1 MVRDRFAGLLQP
13 MHCLRMRYAC
23 HTIAKAKHVVG
34 SDDWHAVSLCALV
47 VGTGLVL
54 SELALYLT
62 DEVTSQLGVDRTEG
76 QEHLTIYLDMSFW
89 HLPCQDVELEVQD
102 AKGRLY
108 NPKRVHVSKRSLVP
122 GSEPG
127 QGNVAGILSSV
138 SLMVKSKAAGNS
150 QEAPKPG
157 CRVFGDMDVN
167 RVAGNFHVVPRAFSA
182 KGAASMYR
190 GMPLE
195 DLQHYNASHTVN
207 LLRFG
212 SAFPGQKNP
221 LDGVTTAAARPAQF
235 QYFAQVVPTVY
246 RHVSGLTT
254 EGNQMSVT
262 QHTAFSD
269 PTSPYMVPPGFVVRF
284 DLNPIIVTLASAS
297 PGLGRL
303 LTGICAV
310 IGGVYAVA
318 SMLDKAVHGGIAAV
332 SKAD

>member
-1 MVRDRFAGLLQP
+1 
-13 MHCLRMRYAC
+13 
-23 HTIAKAKHVVG
+23 
-34 SDDWHAVSLCALV
+34 LCALV

-54 SELALYLT
+54 SQLALYLT
-62 DEVTSQLGVDRTEG
+62 DEVTSQLGVDRSEG
-76 QEHLTIYLDMSFW
+76 AEHLTIAIDISFW
-89 HLPCQDVELEVQD
+89 HLPCQDIELEVQD

-108 NPKRVHVSKRSLVP
+108 NPKRVHVSKRALAI
-122 GSEPG
+122 GAEPG
-127 QGNVAGILSSV
+127 QQNSAGILNTVSSIV
-138 SLMVKSKAAGNS
+138 SSAASSAAGKS
-150 QEAPKPG
+150 GKPG
-157 CRVFGDMDVN
+157 CRVSGDLDVN

-182 KGAASMYR
+182 KGAMSMYR

-207 LLRFG
+207 HLRFG
-212 SAFPGQKNP
+212 PAFPGQKNP
-221 LDGVTTAAARPAQF
+221 LDGVTSAHDRPAQF

-246 RHVSGLTT
+246 RHVSGLSTN
-254 EGNQMSVT
+254 GNQMSVT
-262 QHTAFSD
+262 QHTAPSD

-284 DLNPIIVTLASAS
+284 DISPIIVTLSSAS

-303 LTGICAV
+303 LTGICAI